1 MYLPTYCGTFLSI
14 PTEKSKSGTHAFYK
28 QKNWK
33 CNNGEMSDIF
43 CTTLKVKWFEPWKF
57 CLILCTNKQGR
68 CLLHDE
74 WRKTLKQCW
83 PKEPQTLCKH
93 STSTSSISRYMTS
106 LDGHWFSTYSAH
118 SWSNPSSGTK
128 YVYLFGYYNIGVL
141 IWIVENSVL
150 QAESSWVKLS

>member
-1 MYLPTYCGTFLSI
+1 
-14 PTEKSKSGTHAFYK
+14 
-28 QKNWK
+28 
-33 CNNGEMSDIF
+33 MSDIF
-43 CTTLKVKWFEPWKF
+43 CTILKVKWFEPWKF

-93 STSTSSISRYMTS
+93 STSTSISRYMTS

-141 IWIVENSVL
+141 IWKVENSVL
-150 QAESSWVKLS
+150 QAESSWVKLSQAELSWVKLSQVESSWVKLSQADSS